1 VSGISDVEFADGT
14 LYALNSAGGAS
25 HGNPD
30 TPNSIVRVNADGTV
44 TQVADLSAFLKAHP
58 VAKPHPNDFEPDGT
72 WYNMIRVGGEL
83 YAIEPNH
90 GELDRVTMSG
100 EVSRIADIS
109 ASQDHI
115 VPTCLAMGPDGSFYV
130 GNLTVEPYTD
140 GAAKILK
147 IGMDGSV
154 SDFQTGLTMV
164 VGVAFDQQGRLYA
177 LESSTGNLPAP
188 PFLMPGSGKVVR
200 VTSSGL
206 ETVAEGLTFPTAMT
220 FGPDGQ
226 LYVSNKG
233 FGFKE
238 GEGEILKLA
247 FT

>member
-1 VSGISDVEFADGT
+1 
-14 LYALNSAGGAS
+14 
-25 HGNPD
+25 
-30 TPNSIVRVNADGTV
+30 
-44 TQVADLSAFLKAHP
+44 
-58 VAKPHPNDFEPDGT
+58 
-72 WYNMIRVGGEL
+72 
-83 YAIEPNH
+83 
-90 GELDRVTMSG
+90 
-100 EVSRIADIS
+100 
-109 ASQDHI
+109 
-115 VPTCLAMGPDGSFYV
+115 
-130 GNLTVEPYTD
+130 
-140 GAAKILK
+140 
-147 IGMDGSV
+147 
-154 SDFQTGLTMV
+154 MV